1 MKDFRETLE
10 KIAFSK
16 NLWLS
21 LAVVAAAV
29 LFWFALKKVLI
40 KFLSGKKRTAKF
52 MTHTKFI
59 ANIIKYFIIIFVVL
73 FVLQIN
79 GINVSS
85 VLTGLGVA
93 GVVVGFALQDLL
105 KDIIMGTNI
114 LIDDFFSVGDIVS
127 YKGIQAKVISFN
139 LKATKLKDIDNENI
153 ITVSNRNISEIT
165 KISDF
170 DSVTVPASYKVSAE
184 KMSEICSKIVNEAS
198 KIEYVKKC
206 TFEGTSELGENRAN
220 YVIFYYCKPEKKK
233 PVKRQINRIV
243 QNAFEAEKIEISHNS
258 LYDKK

>member
-1 MKDFRETLE
+1 MEGFRETLE

-21 LAVVAAAV
+21 LAVIAAAV

-40 KFLSGKKRTAKF
+40 KFLSGKKRTSKF

-105 KDIIMGTNI
+105 KDIIM
-114 LIDDFFSVGDIVS
+114 
-127 YKGIQAKVISFN
+127 
-139 LKATKLKDIDNENI
+139 
-153 ITVSNRNISEIT
+153 
-165 KISDF
+165 
-170 DSVTVPASYKVSAE
+170 
-184 KMSEICSKIVNEAS
+184 
-198 KIEYVKKC
+198 
-206 TFEGTSELGENRAN
+206 
-220 YVIFYYCKPEKKK
+220 
-233 PVKRQINRIV
+233 
-243 QNAFEAEKIEISHNS
+243 
-258 LYDKK
+258 